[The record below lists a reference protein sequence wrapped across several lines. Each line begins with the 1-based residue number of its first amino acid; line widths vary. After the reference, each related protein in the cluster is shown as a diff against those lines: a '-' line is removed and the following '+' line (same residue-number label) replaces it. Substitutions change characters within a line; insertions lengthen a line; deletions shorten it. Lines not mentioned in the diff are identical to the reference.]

1 MRKYDLDRIRNE
13 SLARKVLLVSAG
25 FLTFIIIALVF
36 FIGQQGLRTFL
47 DVSPLEFFFSAKWS
61 PDTENYG
68 ALSFIVGSLLVTFL
82 SIAVGGP
89 VGIAAAVFMAKLA
102 PKWMLE
108 IMKPAVNLYMAIP
121 SVVYGFIGLTV
132 VVPFVREFFGVA
144 GGFGIFTA
152 SLILSIMILPTVISI
167 STDALLA
174 VPSMQ
179 EEGSYALGAT
189 YWQTIWH
196 IVLPA
201 AKPGIVTAVILGMAR
216 AIGETM
222 AVQMVIGNTPRLA
235 TSLFSPTSTL
245 PSEIVVEMGNTPFGS
260 TWGNSLFL
268 MALILLLIS
277 LGMILTV
284 RRIGAKKAVEA

>member
-1 MRKYDLDRIRNE
+1 M
-13 SLARKVLLVSAG
+13 
-25 FLTFIIIALVF
+25 
-36 FIGQQGLRTFL
+36 
-47 DVSPLEFFFSAKWS
+47 
-61 PDTENYG
+61 
-68 ALSFIVGSLLVTFL
+68 TFL

-222 AVQMVIGNTPRLA
+222 AVRNGDR
-235 TSLFSPTSTL
+235 
-245 PSEIVVEMGNTPFGS
+245 
-260 TWGNSLFL
+260 
-268 MALILLLIS
+268 
-277 LGMILTV
+277 
-284 RRIGAKKAVEA
+284 

>member
-196 IVLPA
+196 IVLPT